1 MDISNRKQLILAQI
15 VALHTNS
22 GDPVGSH
29 LLQEFLDTVSVSTAT
44 LRNEMAQLT
53 ALGLLEQPHTSAGRV
68 PTVEGYRYFLNN
80 LMTAKP
86 LSAAEKRAIESA
98 VNSMDPDPDRAAQSA
113 AEHLA
118 KLSGLGAV
126 TTTPVCADTKVI
138 HFELVR
144 VGRYN
149 TAVLGIT
156 NLGALKSSVCRTM
169 CEFSAAQ
176 LTAVAQVINNA
187 LRFVSH
193 ADVSAGLLGSMAAAL
208 GDAGEAAMPILLAA
222 ANLLR
227 EAGDVQVCRAGQ
239 GNLLRYRELSDHV
252 SELVRLFEDTEGLS
266 ALLSRDGEIDCY
278 VGEELGRGYGALSL
292 IVGRYRTPG
301 GGHGGIGIVG
311 PVRMD
316 YANLIP
322 RLRYFCS
329 CMSEALAAR

>member
-1 MDISNRKQLILAQI
+1 MDISNRKQRILAQI
-15 VALHTNS
+15 VALHTSS
-22 GDPVGSH
+22 GDPVGSR

-44 LRNEMAQLT
+44 LRSEMAQLT

-80 LMTAKP
+80 LMTAQP
-86 LSAAEKRAIESA
+86 LSAAEKRAIQSA
-98 VNSMDPDPDRAAQSA
+98 VDSMDPDPDRAAQAA

-118 KLSGLGAV
+118 KLSGLGAI
-126 TTTPVCADTKVI
+126 TTTPVCADTQMI

-156 NLGALKSSVCRTM
+156 NLGALKSSICRTAQ
-169 CEFSAAQ
+169 EFSSAQ
-176 LTAVAQVINNA
+176 LASVAQVINGS

-193 ADVSAGLLGSMAAAL
+193 ADVSAGLLGSMAAML
-208 GDAGEAAMPILLAA
+208 GEGGEAAMPILLAA
-222 ANLLR
+222 AELVR
-227 EAGDVQVCRAGQ
+227 DAGAVQVYRAGQ
-239 GNLLRYRELSDHV
+239 GNLLRFRELGDHV
-252 SELVRLFEDTEGLS
+252 SELVRLFEDTAGLCK
-266 ALLSRDGEIDCY
+266 LLSRDGDIECF
-278 VGEELGRGYGALSL
+278 VGEELGQGYEALSL

-322 RLRYFCS
+322 RLRCFCS